1 MYLLRFG
8 RLPFVIIM
16 SALHTNRKLIEW
28 IPLWITYAFSRR
40 ETNTDRWQNAFRVYL
55 KLTLQN
61 VCPKLNLAH
70 YVINTGRWA
79 VGFFD
84 LCELFW
90 VLRAICILRWCETF
104 NRLALLF
111 FFLPTYW
118 LATGWLRQY
127 LNWCVPLV
135 SLLLHNSYTIKCDQC
150 TQHTRNETEK
160 TTKFGTS
167 LVNRC
172 QYLLMKDDLEIVS
185 LFFLLVIQVE
195 RIILC
200 TKIP

>member
-1 MYLLRFG
+1 
-8 RLPFVIIM
+8 M
-16 SALHTNRKLIEW
+16 SG
-28 IPLWITYAFSRR
+28 Y
-40 ETNTDRWQNAFRVYL
+40 
-55 KLTLQN
+55 
-61 VCPKLNLAH
+61 
-70 YVINTGRWA
+70 
-79 VGFFD
+79 
-84 LCELFW
+84 LCELRTHFPDVRPTPTDGNMRFVSISNW
-90 VLRAICILRWCETF
+90 HYKMFARSWIWHTMWSTLEDEQLGFSICVSYSGFYGQYVYYDDVRHSIDWLCC
-104 NRLALLF
+104 

-172 QYLLMKDDLEIVS
+172 QYLLMKDDLEIIS

>member
-1 MYLLRFG
+1 
-8 RLPFVIIM
+8 M
-16 SALHTNRKLIEW
+16 SG
-28 IPLWITYAFSRR
+28 Y
-40 ETNTDRWQNAFRVYL
+40 
-55 KLTLQN
+55 
-61 VCPKLNLAH
+61 
-70 YVINTGRWA
+70 
-79 VGFFD
+79 
-84 LCELFW
+84 LCELRTHFLDVRPTPTDGNMRFVSISTDITKCLPEAESGTLCIQHWRMSSW
-90 VLRAICILRWCETF
+90 VLRFAWVILGFTGNMYITIWCETF
-104 NRLALLF
+104 NRLL

-135 SLLLHNSYTIKCDQC
+135 SLLLHNSYAIKCDQC

-185 LFFLLVIQVE
+185 LFFLMVIQVE
-195 RIILC
+195 RFILC
-200 TKIP
+200 TKLP